1 MQVRA
6 VRDGMSTI
14 VPVPLLSL
22 VTPQHLEQ
30 LVCGMPHVSI
40 DVLKKVVR
48 FVSLSVS
55 LVVNSNYTFCV
66 NVTAAEFDFDWLS
79 TN

>member
-1 MQVRA
+1 MVSYYWLQVNA
-6 VRDGMSTI
+6 VRDGMATI

-48 FVSLSVS
+48 SVS
-55 LVVNSNYTFCV
+55 NFALV
-66 NVTAAEFDFDWLS
+66 
-79 TN
+79 